1 MYQQSLRHQGMNV
14 TLLTF
19 SSNCWG
25 FWDELTTFFCPS
37 TNGLGDPSR
46 LGRKADSDTGEFLD
60 EPLSLVLLCIS
71 SFHWRRND
79 ASSSSSLPSSQK
91 KSVTVKKKVNLA
103 KCMTTGRTLC
113 VLSTYTS
120 MTCQVSH
127 HTVQCLPSNLAQGL
141 TNNA

>member
-1 MYQQSLRHQGMNV
+1 MYLKIDVNV
-14 TLLTF
+14 PVITTSSRNKCITLLTF

-25 FWDELTTFFCPS
+25 FWDELTTFFCPN

-46 LGRKADSDTGEFLD
+46 LGREADSDTGEFLD

-91 KSVTVKKKVNLA
+91 KSVTVKKNA

-120 MTCQVSH
+120 MTSVCPQIRLR
-127 HTVQCLPSNLAQGL
+127 C
-141 TNNA
+141 